1 MGQQGRKEAQGRN
14 VTLTAMG
21 DDMIVNIYLF
31 FPLGKDLTSPPKSD
45 KVTSLGQ
52 WNGWI
57 DRCHFEE
64 EALRAHLSPSLMKW
78 VLERGWAINLDLGA
92 EAMKSGASPWW
103 WVWTVRV
110 DSLCFRKPQ
119 TLRAACYCSIPSL
132 SWLTGYPSVLP
143 FRKCEGEVN

>member
-31 FPLGKDLTSPPKSD
+31 FPLGKDLTSPSKSD

-57 DRCHFEE
+57 DRCHFQE
-64 EALRAHLSPSLMKW
+64 EALRAHLSPSPMKW
-78 VLERGWAINLDLGA
+78 VLERGCAINLDLGA
-92 EAMKSGASPWW
+92 EAMKSGASSWW
-103 WVWTVRV
+103 WVWTVRL
-110 DSLCFRKPQ
+110 DS
-119 TLRAACYCSIPSL
+119 
-132 SWLTGYPSVLP
+132 PSVSVSHRHCGLLVTAAYLAYP
-143 FRKCEGEVN
+143 DWQATPQFFLSGSVRGR